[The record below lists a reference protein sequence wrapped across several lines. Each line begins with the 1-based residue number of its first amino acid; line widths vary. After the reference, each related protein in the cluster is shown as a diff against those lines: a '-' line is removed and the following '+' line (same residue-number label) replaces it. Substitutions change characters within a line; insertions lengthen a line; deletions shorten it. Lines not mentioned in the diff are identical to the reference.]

1 MVSTTATAASKLT
14 WFSVIVSIA
23 SLGMLMYSINISH
36 SLHAQQLEV
45 QSHLRQLHTDLSTL
59 DKVTEKVARL
69 ERIEMEGATT
79 IKNKLNDHSIQINEH
94 TARLTK
100 QFGELSEKLAL
111 LVREAVTSTKL
122 SSPSSQEATP
132 NPVVPD
138 NPVVPELP
146 KWRLLTILAQA
157 LENVKPANSPYV
169 PEEQKTSIN
178 QVADSLGGKENG
190 CRESVYGELPT
201 TSVVHILNALALTKE
216 DVFYDLGAGR
226 GHVVATAFYSFL
238 TKRAY
243 GIEMS
248 SKRVE
253 LACDFFA
260 HLRLKM
266 PPSVESDKPTR
277 SIQIAEGNFLELDIS
292 DGTVFYLTA
301 TCFRPTLMYQI
312 SKRLLKLAE
321 KSGRAIRVAA
331 VSERFPNLNN
341 DFNYT
346 SEERLRIM
354 KSATEQ
360 VASDWTNA
368 TEINFYTFVPSFGS
382 QVAIAP
388 QSNPEPPNAPVKS
401 CKNAATEFQSYPY
414 EFTTLPK

>member
-1 MVSTTATAASKLT
+1 
-14 WFSVIVSIA
+14 
-23 SLGMLMYSINISH
+23 MYSINISH

-45 QSHLRQLHTDLSTL
+45 QSHLRQLHTDLSAL

-79 IKNKLNDHSIQINEH
+79 IKNTLNDHSGQINEH

-100 QFGELSEKLAL
+100 QSGELSAKLAL
-111 LVREAVTSTKL
+111 LIREVSKSISPVNTG
-122 SSPSSQEATP
+122 PSSQETTP
-132 NPVVPD
+132 KPAVPD
-138 NPVVPELP
+138 KPVVPELP

-216 DVFYDLGAGR
+216 DIFYDLGAGR

-253 LACDFFA
+253 LACDFLA

-321 KSGRAIRVAA
+321 KSGRAIRVAS
-331 VSERFPNLNN
+331 VSERFPNLND
-341 DFNYT
+341 DFDYT
-346 SEERLRIM
+346 SEEKLRIM

-360 VASDWTNA
+360 VVSGWTNA
-368 TEINFYTFVPSFGS
+368 TEINFYTFVPSYGS

-388 QSNPEPPNAPVKS
+388 QSNPEPPNAPVNS